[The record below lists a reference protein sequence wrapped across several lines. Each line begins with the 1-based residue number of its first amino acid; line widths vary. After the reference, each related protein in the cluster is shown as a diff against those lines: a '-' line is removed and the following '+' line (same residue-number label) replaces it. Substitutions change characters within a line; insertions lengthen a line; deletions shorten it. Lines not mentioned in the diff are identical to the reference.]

1 MYESFF
7 GFRERPFDLTPNPK
21 YLVLTDVHREALSNL
36 EYAIAGRKGITVLIG
51 EAGSGKTTLIR
62 TAIARQPERVHCVHV
77 QNPALTRE
85 EFVETL
91 AERFGLSQLARTS
104 KAALLSEL
112 ELLLRRRAQVGE
124 TTVLIVDEAQ
134 SLPIDLLEELRL
146 LVNIETNERKLLSM
160 ILAGQPELALRL
172 NEEGL
177 RQLKQRVE
185 LRCELRPLTVLETT
199 AYIAGRIRA
208 AGGQGAR
215 VFTREAVML
224 IHEGARGIP
233 RTVNV
238 LADNAL
244 LSGFALQHRPVT
256 RQLVAEVC
264 RDFDL
269 RAQGGLRDVQRNFT
283 VQVVLVPLEEGAL
296 HRRTARILWICRAI
310 QELLNER
317 GHLAGLVQGGQ
328 VRALFGADR
337 ADEGAE
343 RMFLRLSML
352 VLLPRLLSVRVLLET
367 LLLGLFE
374 LANALLF
381 ERLRFGVALGHLHR
395 VGALLEH
402 VPDRIA

>member
-1 MYESFF
+1 MYERFF
-7 GFRERPFDLTPNPK
+7 GFDERPFDLTPNPK

-91 AERFGLSQLARTS
+91 AERFALSQLARTS

-134 SLPIDLLEELRL
+134 SLPVDLLEELRL

-172 NEEGL
+172 NEEAL

-269 RAQGGLRDVQRNFT
+269 RVAATEPLPAISAPLQSLRPVEPPA
-283 VQVVLVPLEEGAL
+283 VA
-296 HRRTARILWICRAI
+296 
-310 QELLNER
+310 
-317 GHLAGLVQGGQ
+317 
-328 VRALFGADR
+328 
-337 ADEGAE
+337 
-343 RMFLRLSML
+343 
-352 VLLPRLLSVRVLLET
+352 RVLALDAPHPVAAPAE
-367 LLLGLFE
+367 E
-374 LANALLF
+374 SPAVAANEPPQMFATSTKK
-381 ERLRFGVALGHLHR
+381 RWRFFS
-395 VGALLEH
+395 
-402 VPDRIA
+402 

>member
-1 MYESFF
+1 
-7 GFRERPFDLTPNPK
+7 
-21 YLVLTDVHREALSNL
+21 VLTDGHREALSNL

-91 AERFGLSQLARTS
+91 AERFTLSQLARTS

-112 ELLLRRRAQVGE
+112 ELLLRRRAQAGE

-146 LVNIETNERKLLSM
+146 LVNVETNDRKLLSM

-185 LRCELRPLTVLETT
+185 LRCELRPLTVLETM
-199 AYIAGRIRA
+199 AYVAGRIRVS
-208 AGGQGAR
+208 GGQGAR

-224 IHEGARGIP
+224 IHESARGIP

-269 RAQGGLRDVQRNFT
+269 R
-283 VQVVLVPLEEGAL
+283 
-296 HRRTARILWICRAI
+296 
-310 QELLNER
+310 
-317 GHLAGLVQGGQ
+317 
-328 VRALFGADR
+328 
-337 ADEGAE
+337 
-343 RMFLRLSML
+343 
-352 VLLPRLLSVRVLLET
+352 
-367 LLLGLFE
+367 
-374 LANALLF
+374 
-381 ERLRFGVALGHLHR
+381 
-395 VGALLEH
+395 VGAVEPPAAMTELPPVRSVESPATAKVLTLDSPHPVAAPEEEPVSATH
-402 VPDRIA
+402 DSPQMFATSTKKRWRFFS